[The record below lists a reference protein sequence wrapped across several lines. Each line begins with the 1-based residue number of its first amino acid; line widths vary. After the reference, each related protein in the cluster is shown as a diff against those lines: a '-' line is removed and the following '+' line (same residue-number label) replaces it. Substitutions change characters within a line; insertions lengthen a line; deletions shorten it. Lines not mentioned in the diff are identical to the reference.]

1 MAWPEER
8 SLIEYERPWLSS
20 YEGSKPVRVGNAAV
34 KQLQIDVYGEL
45 LDAFYVARK
54 AGIAAEAESWAV
66 ESAFVSHLEQIWRE
80 PDEGIW
86 EVRSERQQFTHSK
99 VMAWVAFDRAIRS
112 LEEFRLEGPLEHWR
126 RVGPHG

>member
-1 MAWPEER
+1 
-8 SLIEYERPWLSS
+8 
-20 YEGSKPVRVGNAAV
+20 
-34 KQLQIDVYGEL
+34 L

-54 AGIAAEAESWAV
+54 DGIAAEAESWAV
-66 ESAFVSHLEQIWRE
+66 ESAFGSHLEQIWRE

-112 LEEFRLEGPLEHWR
+112 LEESRLEGPLEHWR